1 MSKLKEFHPLIGR
14 TVDYHGEDMQIISV
28 SQRRGRMVY
37 IGRPFGSHLTY
48 FMDPTKVQISN
59 PSF

>member
-1 MSKLKEFHPLIGR
+1 MSKLKEHFPLVGR
-14 TVDYHGEDMQIISV
+14 TVDYYGEDLQIVNV

-37 IGRPFGSHLTY
+37 VGRVPGTDKTY